1 MPAFRTF
8 DRLGAMLPWSGNAA
22 CNVIEGP
29 AMTTQTARNAHM
41 TWAPR
46 IALPRLSAW
55 AEYYI
60 ILATMVVALCG
71 GAAVALHAL
80 SVSSTF

>member
-1 MPAFRTF
+1 
-8 DRLGAMLPWSGNAA
+8 
-22 CNVIEGP
+22 
-29 AMTTQTARNAHM
+29 MTTQTARNAHM